1 MLRIKSIL
9 ILFFSVAIVSTG
21 IAAVLVQ
28 QFQDPAFE
36 EEINLPTE
44 EVDPPSLQK
53 KSTESKKP
61 SQVRIQKEDAA
72 TEDDEQRVE
81 KKNKSV
87 LKSGSGFVTVFY
99 VLVNYLFSVPFETQ
113 DYSSLQ

>member
-9 ILFFSVAIVSTG
+9 ILFFSIAIVSTG

-28 QFQDPAFE
+28 QFQEPALE
-36 EEINLPTE
+36 EESNTLTH
-44 EVDPPSLQK
+44 EVEPSTLQK
-53 KSTESKKP
+53 KLTESKKP

-72 TEDDEQRVE
+72 EDEEQTVE

-99 VLVNYLFSVPFETQ
+99 VLVNYLFSSPFETQ

>member
-9 ILFFSVAIVSTG
+9 ILFFSIAVISTG

-28 QFQDPAFE
+28 QFQESVLIEDGANPKD
-36 EEINLPTE
+36 EIE
-44 EVDPPSLQK
+44 SADLQK
-53 KSTESKKP
+53 KPEENKEH
-61 SQVRIQKEDAA
+61 SQVLIPKENSS
-72 TEDDEQRVE
+72 ESEERVVE

-99 VLVNYLFSVPFETQ
+99 VLVNYLFSSPFETQ
-113 DYSSLQ
+113 DFSSLQ